1 MASLR
6 RIAAIT
12 LGAAA
17 LCSAQHPVLGGY
29 YPVSN
34 VIEHAQM
41 VYDVEAITLFAGAG
55 SYAEA
60 KSVYTEGR
68 NSCKSSTSRR
78 SLQGFVSEATYTSKL
93 KGTAFACS
101 FTSSP
106 CGPSEDAMRVGLGS
120 GRLALAGNFWD
131 KFITEALDGT
141 GDFAG
146 KSDAMRK
153 TAVKKGVLG
162 VLTMYSAYELE
173 SAIAKAFNNET
184 ADAQAAHAWDEGWA
198 FLYGSHHKDG
208 GKFGAWEFTMK
219 RDSDFCVDA
228 QNQATAAMEGKTTVL
243 RYFMAGQKA
252 SREGDVAAMVA
263 ARNDIYRVFALSSIR
278 AALKYS
284 ALIQY
289 SSSGVA
295 KYSDEYHME
304 AYAYFLAAAG
314 WIEQA
319 SPKAGEEVLALLDFK
334 KSESQL
340 TASVY
345 CEVRAKLVAAFAGL
359 GLDCDLVGDWKG
371 HNSTVLPCTSTTATC
386 PAKTT
391 VPEGISYTPTD
402 SSASVG
408 TNTDCGAA
416 FITTT
421 VTLETATSHAPST
434 AAGAALI
441 LAAVSSLLAA

>member
-12 LGAAA
+12 LGAAT
-17 LCSAQHPVLGGY
+17 LGSAQHPKLGGY

-41 VYDVEAITLFAGAG
+41 VFDVEAISLQLGLG
-55 SYAEA
+55 KYAEA
-60 KSVYTEGR
+60 KTIYSEGR
-68 NSCKSSTSRR
+68 TSCKSSSSKR
-78 SLQGFVSEATYTSKL
+78 SLQGFVSEATYTGSL
-93 KGTAFACS
+93 KSTAFACS

-106 CGPSEDAMRVGLGS
+106 CGPSEDSMKVGLGS

-131 KFITEALDGT
+131 KFITDALDGT

-173 SAIAKAFNNET
+173 SAITKAFNNET
-184 ADAQAAHAWDEGWA
+184 EDNQAAHAWDEGWA
-198 FLYGSHHKDG
+198 FMYGSHPG
-208 GKFGAWEFTMK
+208 SEGFFGAWEFTMK

-228 QNQATAAMEGKTTVL
+228 DNKATVAMEGKSTML
-243 RYFMAGQKA
+243 KYFMAGQKA
-252 SREGDVAAMVA
+252 SREGDVATMVA

-289 SSSGVA
+289 SSSGEA
-295 KYSDEYHME
+295 KYNDEYHME

-319 SPKAGEEVLALLDFK
+319 SPNAGKDVLALLDFK

-340 TASVY
+340 TPNVY
-345 CEVRAKLVAAFAGL
+345 CEVKAKLVAAYAGL
-359 GLDCDLVGDWKG
+359 GLDCDLVGNWKG

-391 VPEGISYTPTD
+391 VPAGISYTPTD

-408 TNTDCGAA
+408 TNTDCGVPFDAA
-416 FITTT
+416 DMQ
-421 VTLETATSHAPST
+421 ETSRAPST
-434 AAGAALI
+434 AVGAALI
-441 LAAVSSLLAA
+441 LAALSSLLAA